1 MIELKLMSRLQ
12 HALLI
17 GALVGVLGCGGD
29 RETGIPVVP
38 PPPAAKV
45 TLEEIAQSGSLQGK
59 QERLRDELWSAA
71 ESHLDSPDELMAD
84 YEQLISES
92 NPAAIKT
99 KASEMAAKL

>member
-1 MIELKLMSRLQ
+1 MIELKLMFKLQ
-12 HALLI
+12 AALLI
-17 GALVGVLGCGGD
+17 AVLVCVLGCGD
-29 RETGIPVVP
+29 ARETGVAVVP

-59 QERLRDELWSAA
+59 QERLREELWSAA

-92 NPAAIKT
+92 NPAAIKA